1 MYDGW
6 WSLTLL
12 LVVTPALAPV
22 LAKDGVGHGG
32 GSHGGSDG
40 GESELHVVGWLVVWW
55 KSWLID

>member
-1 MYDGW
+1 M

-40 GESELHVVGWLVVWW
+40 GESELHVVGWLFGGKVDWA
-55 KSWLID
+55 IE

>member
-1 MYDGW
+1 
-6 WSLTLL
+6 
-12 LVVTPALAPV
+12 V